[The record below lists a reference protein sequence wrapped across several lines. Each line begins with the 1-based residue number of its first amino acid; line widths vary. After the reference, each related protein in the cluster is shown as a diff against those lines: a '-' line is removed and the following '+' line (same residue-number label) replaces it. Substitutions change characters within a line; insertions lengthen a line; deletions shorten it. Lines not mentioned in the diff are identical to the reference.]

1 MLFSIINFLP
11 SITSGFLANKDGQI
25 LLIAG
30 LIVLY
35 LFIFI
40 FWLVM
45 LIDAVK
51 NREIQGSVWIII
63 IALVGF
69 IGSLIYY
76 FVVKR
81 RRTKKVPA
89 TEPVMPDSNSYY
101 LGGTTKDDVVQ
112 E

>member
-1 MLFSIINFLP
+1 MV
-11 SITSGFLANKDGQI
+11 LAQLIAAVFAGSKDGQI
-25 LLIAG
+25 LIIAG
-30 LIVLY
+30 LIILY

-51 NREIQGSVWIII
+51 NRGSQGSVWIIV
-63 IALVGF
+63 IALAGF
-69 IGSLIYY
+69 VGSLIYY

-81 RRTKKVPA
+81 KRTRKVPA
-89 TEPVMPDSNSYY
+89 TEPVMPDGNAYY

>member
-1 MLFSIINFLP
+1 MMI
-11 SITSGFLANKDGQI
+11 
-25 LLIAG
+25 G

-40 FWLVM
+40 FWLMM
-45 LIDAVK
+45 LIDAVR
-51 NREIQGSVWIII
+51 NRGSQGSVWIIV
-63 IALVGF
+63 IALAGF

-81 RRTKKVPA
+81 KRTRKVPA
-89 TEPVMPDSNSYY
+89 TEPVMPDGSDYY
-101 LGGTTKDDVVQ
+101 LGGTKKEDVVQ